1 MSKTPAR
8 KKPRITLQVEVEDKA
23 TIVAA
28 VARWKW
34 TTEADILRTALRV
47 GLRALA
53 QDPAPLGTPP
63 VPMEDMSDS
72 PSAAMTTGTF
82 ERAISAAPAPPAKPA
97 PKEDTPPATRA
108 ALIEFAM
115 GPEPKAPKG
124 RKRS

>member
-63 VPMEDMSDS
+63 VPMEDMSDTP
-72 PSAAMTTGTF
+72 PSAGAMTTGTF
-82 ERAISAAPAPPAKPA
+82 EKALAATPPPA
-97 PKEDTPPATRA
+97 KEDTPPATRA

-124 RKRS
+124 RKR